1 MRKKIAAANWKL
13 NKTPQES
20 RDFLKQFI
28 PLLPPGLEGDV
39 VIFPPTLNI
48 LTVQESLK
56 AANAKKIFWGAQN
69 CYFEKS
75 GAFTGE
81 TSPQVLAELGA
92 RYTLVGH
99 SERRSIFKEDDALLA
114 KKVKAL
120 QQEGIIPMLCVGE
133 TLAEREQ
140 NKTEEVIKS
149 QLLKGLALAIDTAPF
164 TLAYEPVWAIG
175 TGKVAEPHQA
185 EAAHK
190 FLRNCLV
197 EALGVNVSQ
206 NTSILYGGSV
216 TAQNA
221 RDLAV
226 LPNIDGFL
234 VGGASLKADSFS
246 VIASTLI

>member
-13 NKTPQES
+13 NKNPKES
-20 RDFLKQFI
+20 EDFFKQFL
-28 PLLPPGLEGDV
+28 PLMPAGLQGDV
-39 VIFPPTLNI
+39 VFFPPTINI
-48 LTVQESLK
+48 LAVQNILK
-56 AANAKKIFWGAQN
+56 SANAKNIFWGAQN

-81 TSPQVLAELGA
+81 TSPQVLAQLGA
-92 RYTLVGH
+92 QYTLVGH
-99 SERRSIFKEDDALLA
+99 SERRTIFKEDDVLLA

-133 TLAEREQ
+133 TLQEREQ
-140 NKTEEVIKS
+140 NKTEAVIKT
-149 QLLKGLALAIDTAPF
+149 QLLKGLSEKVGDAPF
-164 TLAYEPVWAIG
+164 AVAYEPVWAIG

-190 FLRNCLV
+190 FLRGCLL
-197 EALGVNVSQ
+197 EAFGVGISQ
-206 NTSILYGGSV
+206 DISILYGGSV

-221 RDLAV
+221 RDLAA

-234 VGGASLKADSFS
+234 VGGASLKPDSFS
-246 VIASTLI
+246 VIVSSLI